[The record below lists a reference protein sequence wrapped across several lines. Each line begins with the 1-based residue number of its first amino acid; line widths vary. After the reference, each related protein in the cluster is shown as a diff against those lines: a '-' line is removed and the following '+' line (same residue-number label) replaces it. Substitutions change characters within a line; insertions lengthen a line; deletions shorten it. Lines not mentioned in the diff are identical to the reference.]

1 MMIKAYDVSSNNNFE
16 NTNKACSINKVDK
29 NFNELLEQQVKKSKA
44 VEISAHAQKR
54 LAERNVNLNDEG
66 IKRIQKALDIAE
78 SKGAK
83 DSLLI
88 YGDIAMIASIKNRTI
103 ITAVDNAEGRVF
115 TNIDSAVFVK

>member
-1 MMIKAYDVSSNNNFE
+1 MIKAYDVSSNNNFE

-29 NFNELLEQQVKKSKA
+29 SFNELLEQQVKKSKA

-88 YGDIAMIASIKNRTI
+88 YGDIAIIASIKNRTI